1 MYSIA
6 FQLFKVKSYYVDFAT
21 ITNKTED
28 GHGGPNNKI
37 PALEKQSQEDPEFK
51 ANLIFIWDPIPLRK
65 VK

>member
-51 ANLIFIWDPIPLRK
+51 ANLIFI
-65 VK
+65 